1 MGNSQRGR
9 PIFSNR
15 TCNFTRIRE
24 YNNCLS
30 YCRDNTNKRINK
42 YLRSVAIIL
51 LIGGQ
56 TPVIANTTV
65 ASPSSNSSGVV
76 NNNATQI
83 VPGAWPVSRYS
94 QGIQCV
100 SPSVTFSPYLVDSHS
115 FARPRETM
123 TRTPIYDDDTGDVKY
138 YSEIPRFEKDNY
150 SFNWGASLQFNIP
163 IGKGVDLCHRAVK
176 MNIQNQELLYKKSTL
191 EISLHRLKVCAEQFR
206 LGVRYRPGSP
216 SAVTCEDIEIY
227 PRPGVVEPHTHKIT
241 FETPSAASSSQQQ
254 KEP

>member
-9 PIFSNR
+9 PLQSYR
-15 TCNFTRIRE
+15 TCNFSRSGV
-24 YNNCLS
+24 NC
-30 YCRDNTNKRINK
+30 KRISHCRNNATERVNK
-42 YLRSVAIIL
+42 HFRALAIVL

-94 QGIQCV
+94 MGIQCV

-115 FARPRETM
+115 FARPRETV
-123 TRTPIYDDDTGDVKY
+123 TRTPIYDDDTGDIKY

-163 IGKGVDLCHRAVK
+163 IGKGVDLCHQAVRT
-176 MNIQNQELLYKKSTL
+176 NIKNQELLYKKTTL
-191 EISLHRLKVCAEQFR
+191 EVSLHRLKVCASQYR
-206 LGVRYRPGSP
+206 LGVRFTPGSP
-216 SAVTCEDIEIY
+216 SAVTCEDIELY
-227 PRPGVVEPHTHKIT
+227 PVPGVIEPHTHKIT
-241 FETPSAASSSQQQ
+241 FETPSAASASQQE